1 MKKSI
6 SFVLVAFLI
15 LLGLAKSNVASAQ
28 TDKVTGSDQYS
39 WSHYGNQPQSVPL
52 YCNNGVPVVVSVV
65 TDWHCVCHWE
75 YDPEWDVF
83 NQTWMLMRWR
93 GSFTYKGVEYEINDQ
108 MTWGKH
114 AGTDWNYSEYYAVK
128 FVSNVKGS
136 DGSHLIASGVFTM
149 YDENWNWIGKFEYD
163 KFDCK

>member
-15 LLGLAKSNVASAQ
+15 LLGAAKSNVASAQ
-28 TDKVTGSDQYS
+28 TDKVTGSDQYT
-39 WSHYGNQPQSVPL
+39 WSHYGNSWQCVPL
-52 YCNNGVPVVVSVV
+52 FLKDGKPVEVWVD
-65 TDWHCVCHWE
+65 TDWHCVCHWV
-75 YDPEWDVF
+75 YNAKLDYFDQV
-83 NQTWMLMRWR
+83 WMLMRWR
-93 GSFTYKGVEYEINDQ
+93 GNFTYEGVVYDINDQ

-114 AGTDWNYSEYYAVK
+114 EGVNWDYPEYYAVK

-149 YDENWNWIGKFEYD
+149 YDKDWNWVGTFDYD
-163 KFDCK
+163 KFVSK